1 MSGAESL
8 IDGQSGKHHVHAMKL
23 TKSGNAAY
31 FRLRVILC
39 YREASLRNVTDC
51 SKFAQSTQAVG
62 ERNRKTRLKG
72 G

>member
-39 YREASLRNVTDC
+39 YREASLRNVPIAGNL
-51 SKFAQSTQAVG
+51 SSLPK
-62 ERNRKTRLKG
+62 R
-72 G
+72 